1 MEALGRKD
9 ETMTVKDNKYISDL
23 WWEYE
28 PYIRLL
34 CVHKLNSLPDYADD
48 CVQDVFL
55 ALYDAL
61 SNGKTIQY
69 PKAWLTRVAN
79 NKINDAYKKAKKERE
94 RHISLEELDFKNNS
108 SNAVYDDYFAV
119 EDEDILILMENVTS
133 MLNEKEKQLLNDRYK
148 LKKSISVIAKEQG
161 TTENN
166 IYQKLFRL
174 KQKAQMLVKKVLD
187 E

>member
-1 MEALGRKD
+1 
-9 ETMTVKDNKYISDL
+9 MTVNENDKYINGL
-23 WWEYE
+23 WQDYE
-28 PYIRLL
+28 PYVRLL
-34 CVHKLNSLPDYADD
+34 CTRKFQNLPDYIDD
-48 CVQDVFL
+48 CIQDVFM
-55 ALYDAL
+55 ALSDAL
-61 SNGKTIQY
+61 SKGTTIQC

-94 RHISLEELDFKNNS
+94 KYISFDDISSENNVY
-108 SNAVYDDYFAV
+108 NAVYDDYFAV
-119 EDEDILILMENVTS
+119 GEEDICALSDKVLS
-133 MLNEKEKQLLNDRYK
+133 MFDEKERRLLNDRYK

-174 KQKAQMLVKKVLD
+174 KQKAQLLIEKVLY

>member
-1 MEALGRKD
+1 
-9 ETMTVKDNKYISDL
+9 MTVKENDKYINGL
-23 WWEYE
+23 WQEYE
-28 PYIRLL
+28 PYVRFL
-34 CVHKLNSLPDYADD
+34 CTRKLKDLPDCVDD
-48 CVQDVFL
+48 CIQDVFM
-55 ALYDAL
+55 ALSDVL

-94 RHISLEELDFKNNS
+94 RHISLEDLDFKNNS

-119 EDEDILILMENVTS
+119 GEEDICDLSDKVLS
-133 MLNEKEKQLLNDRYK
+133 MLDEKERRLLNDRYN
-148 LKKSISVIAKEQG
+148 LKKSIAVIAKEHG

-174 KQKAQMLVKKVLD
+174 KQKAQLLIEKVLY